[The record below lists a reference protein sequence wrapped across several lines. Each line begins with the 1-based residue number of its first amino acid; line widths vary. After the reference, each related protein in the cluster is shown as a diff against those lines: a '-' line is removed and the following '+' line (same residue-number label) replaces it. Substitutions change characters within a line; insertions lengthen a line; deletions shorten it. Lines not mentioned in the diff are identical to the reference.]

1 MHKERLLNDYHRDT
15 TMKNYLYISPLTQVL
30 PLWGKSVLCSSNA
43 PAEIIS
49 IGGTGNPAQGR

>member
-1 MHKERLLNDYHRDT
+1 MHKEQLLNDNQCDT
-15 TMKNYLYISPLTQVL
+15 IMKNNLYISPITRTL
-30 PLWGKSVLCSSNA
+30 PLCGKSVLCSSNA